1 MKQISMKK
9 WLKNWWFSI
18 LMFAFAIA
26 ITLYVAIGYFLIWE
40 DDIFIYSLLM
50 INCISPVLL
59 ILIIGIANMPRKEN
73 KE

>member
-1 MKQISMKK
+1 MKE

-18 LMFAFAIA
+18 LMFIFSITIA
-26 ITLYVAIGYFLIWE
+26 LYVAIGYFLIGN
-40 DDIFIYSLLM
+40 DDAFIYSLLM

-59 ILIIGIANMPRKEN
+59 ILIIGIANLPRKEN